1 MKRIILFLENILAKH
16 IDKLV
21 HFLVCYAIVL
31 TGDRF
36 NALWFGILAALFLS
50 VGKEVLD
57 WQSYGKKMGWKAFL
71 SLSAGDL
78 VADVVGIVV
87 AMGVLGLTAI
97 GG

>member
-1 MKRIILFLENILAKH
+1 MKFESWLTAN

-57 WQSYGKKMGWKAFL
+57 WQSYGKKIGWKAFL

-78 VADVVGIVV
+78 VADVAGIVV
-87 AMGVLGLTAI
+87 AMGVWGLTAI